1 MGLGQAMRCTVLRRL
16 NLFLLLL
23 FTSQYG
29 FAASNVEPIP
39 LSYFG
44 LHIHRADRG
53 TAWPNVPFGSWRL
66 WDAYVTWADL
76 QPELDKWEFSRL
88 DRYVV
93 LAQSNNVELIL
104 PLANTPRWAAAR
116 PNESSAYALGNASE
130 AKNIEDWRRYIK
142 VVAKRYKGRIRIYEI
157 WNEPN
162 IRHHYSGSIDKLV
175 ELTCEASRILKLIDP
190 LNRVVS
196 PGASAGSKDHVLYL
210 DKFLAAGGAACVD
223 VVGHHFYVPTAG
235 PEAMLPLIRQVRAVM
250 LKNSVQNKP
259 LWNTETGW
267 WIANGD
273 GAPDH
278 PMVAKGGWKKLSLDS
293 DSLNYVERALL
304 LARAEGVERFFWY
317 AWDNP
322 YGLGMIESNSGMP
335 KPMVDKWRRSVDLLV
350 GASQLECSQ
359 SDKVWRCTFLAQS
372 GVGHQISWTAE

>member
-1 MGLGQAMRCTVLRRL
+1 MGLGQAMRCTVLRSL
-16 NLFLLLL
+16 NFFLLLL

-29 FAASNVEPIP
+29 FAAPNVEPIP

-142 VVAKRYKGRIRIYEI
+142 VVAKRYKGRIRT
-157 WNEPN
+157 PPAMALCLHC
-162 IRHHYSGSIDKLV
+162 R
-175 ELTCEASRILKLIDP
+175 CCAR
-190 LNRVVS
+190 
-196 PGASAGSKDHVLYL
+196 
-210 DKFLAAGGAACVD
+210 
-223 VVGHHFYVPTAG
+223 YV
-235 PEAMLPLIRQVRAVM
+235 R
-250 LKNSVQNKP
+250 
-259 LWNTETGW
+259 
-267 WIANGD
+267 
-273 GAPDH
+273 
-278 PMVAKGGWKKLSLDS
+278 VAK
-293 DSLNYVERALL
+293 
-304 LARAEGVERFFWY
+304 
-317 AWDNP
+317 
-322 YGLGMIESNSGMP
+322 
-335 KPMVDKWRRSVDLLV
+335 RSKRV
-350 GASQLECSQ
+350 SC
-359 SDKVWRCTFLAQS
+359 K
-372 GVGHQISWTAE
+372 